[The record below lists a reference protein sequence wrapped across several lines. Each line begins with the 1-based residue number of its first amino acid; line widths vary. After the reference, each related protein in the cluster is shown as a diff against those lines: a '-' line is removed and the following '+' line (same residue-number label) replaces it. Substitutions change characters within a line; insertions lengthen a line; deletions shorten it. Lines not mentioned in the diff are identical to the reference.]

1 MTRQWLADPRE
12 MCKQHLLGEHFEA
25 HIFLSKMQKHN
36 SLEGFRRGSMFF
48 GAWYIKDRHDQIA
61 KLLKQ
66 PHKTPLQITM
76 NEIIEYPLRLPDE
89 TDLGK
94 SNSDLYGRC
103 QKCRDVRMGQEWLP
117 I

>member
-1 MTRQWLADPRE
+1 MTRQWLADPE
-12 MCKQHLLGEHFEA
+12 LMCKQHLLGEHLEA
-25 HIFLSKMQKHN
+25 HIFLSKMQKGY
-36 SLEGFRRGSMFF
+36 SLEGFRKGSMFF
-48 GAWYIKDRHDQIA
+48 GAEYIKYRHDKIA

-66 PHKTPLQITM
+66 PHKTPLWLGDLEEV
-76 NEIIEYPLRLPDE
+76 NYPLRNPNERDFA
-89 TDLGK
+89 K